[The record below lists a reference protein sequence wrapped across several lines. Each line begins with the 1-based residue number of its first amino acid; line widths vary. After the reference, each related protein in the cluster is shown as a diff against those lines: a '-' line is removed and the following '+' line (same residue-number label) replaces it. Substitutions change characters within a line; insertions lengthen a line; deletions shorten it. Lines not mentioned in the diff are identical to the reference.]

1 MDISRLEQKTLI
13 EYDEISKIENN
24 NSELK
29 PISNL
34 TEINDF
40 LNLKLKNK
48 MKILYSN
55 KNKVHNI
62 LYQEEE
68 TIKINSDI
76 MQNYFS
82 NYFYLIQLIEDNPNI
97 INNEYSLDLI
107 KNINNQIKNGKNEE
121 LRNIIIYKIITELIR
136 NYKGTYEYDEDENVE
151 LEEIERNI
159 IRDINLQESEE
170 LKDLKLNI
178 NEIKGKKIDEICIEI
193 INMLIR
199 TNKIDNY
206 EYTYNII
213 KGLDFENI
221 DITKTMFDKLSKAL
235 NNEEY
240 INKYKIIDESN
251 VRLNKEIINFSYILF
266 KYILKSTIKKK

>member
-1 MDISRLEQKTLI
+1 MDIYKLKEKTLI

-62 LYQEEE
+62 LNQEEE

-97 INNEYSLDLI
+97 INYEYSLDFI
-107 KNINNQIKNGKNEE
+107 KDINNQIKNGKNEE
-121 LRNIIIYKIITELIR
+121 LRNIIKYKIITELIR
-136 NYKGTYEYDEDENVE
+136 NYKGTDEYDEDENVE

-178 NEIKGKKIDEICIEI
+178 NEIKGKKIDEIFIEI

-221 DITKTMFDKLSKAL
+221 DITKTMFDKLSKEL

-240 INKYKIIDESN
+240 INKYKIIDENN
-251 VRLNKEIINFSYILF
+251 VRLNKEFFIIYYLNIY
-266 KYILKSTIKKK
+266 